1 MAEKYRLLRVM
12 AVIFKILAWVS
23 LVVGVAVSIFALVAS
38 SLIAQQLGTAGA
50 AGGGFIVFLGVLIYS
65 LITFGSLYALSEG
78 IYLLFDIEQQAR
90 ITKEQ
95 MREIKKAA

>member
-1 MAEKYRLLRVM
+1 MRDKYRLLRVM
-12 AVIFKILAWVS
+12 AVIFKIMAWVA
-23 LVVGVAVSIFALVAS
+23 LVAGVAVSIFALVAS

-50 AGGGFIVFLGVLIYS
+50 AGGGFIAFLAILIYS

-78 IYLLFDIEQQAR
+78 IYLLFDIEEETR
-90 ITKEQ
+90 TTREQ